1 MPGKRSS
8 VETVMLDIP
17 SWLQISGLGGT
28 VGFVLRSRVALLVV
42 GLLATRYRSAEE
54 VARLIEATRH
64 RQPIDVPE
72 QRAPD
77 EKPPRTASG

>member
-1 MPGKRSS
+1 
-8 VETVMLDIP
+8 MLDIP

-28 VGFVLRSRVALLVV
+28 LGFVLRSRVALLVV

-64 RQPIDVPE
+64 RPPIDVPE

-77 EKPPRTASG
+77 EKPPGTAPG